1 MADFEKELHEGMEMP
16 VEVFIRDTS
25 GRELNVEE
33 HWHDCIEFQ
42 FILEG
47 KAEQTINAKRYI
59 TAEGELALI
68 LGGDIHATRCRPGQR
83 TRIMV
88 LKFMPSLFESGGYY
102 FLNKREAVPALSNTT
117 ANILFDFTH
126 FFDIIKGGGFM
137 MTYTAYDPE
146 TLEQWCSDKTN
157 FQLFDSALQ
166 DYLQIFS
173 DQFHAKSQK
182 KYFSTLIKGFFSP
195 LDRKSLEPIAL
206 QFLGEDSVRSLQQF
220 YSRSPLPDQQLMDT
234 YQQRLSS
241 MLDTPNGMLSV
252 DECGFPKKGTHSVG
266 VKRQYCGCLGKTENC
281 QVGVFL
287 AYAGDNGYGLVDR
300 ELYIPQE
307 WFGPSYDGLRKECR
321 LPPEKTFATKNQIA
335 LDMLNRALDSGLFHA
350 QWIGCDAAY
359 GNDHAFLDGLHLP
372 EQVWYFAA
380 TNCKE
385 LVFLEQPQECIPPGS
400 GGRRR
405 KHPPLSPSPVRVESI
420 AQDPEIPWEWVTLA
434 EGSKGP
440 IQAQKKQIRCV
451 SCRADRNRNYVEPG
465 PEIWLYL
472 RKYEDGRIK
481 YFVSN
486 APGEIEPEEL
496 DRAATLRWP
505 IEQSFEECK
514 SYLGM
519 GHYECRSYTGWK
531 RHMQFVMIA
540 HLFTTQIKAL
550 VKKKGSF

>member
-1 MADFEKELHEGMEMP
+1 
-16 VEVFIRDTS
+16 
-25 GRELNVEE
+25 
-33 HWHDCIEFQ
+33 
-42 FILEG
+42 
-47 KAEQTINAKRYI
+47 
-59 TAEGELALI
+59 
-68 LGGDIHATRCRPGQR
+68 
-83 TRIMV
+83 
-88 LKFMPSLFESGGYY
+88 
-102 FLNKREAVPALSNTT
+102 
-117 ANILFDFTH
+117 
-126 FFDIIKGGGFM
+126 M

-550 VKKKGSF
+550 VKKRGLFNNANVSTVIAGNNHIHLFPYARKGMLLYQKKSLCLSVSP